1 MSLVLEA
8 AAILAAPANLALL
21 LGAVFAG
28 IVIGAIPGLT
38 SAVAIGLLIPFTF
51 TFDANQA
58 FILLLGIYVGS
69 MYGGSI
75 PAILMNLPGTPT
87 SAVTAADGYPM
98 TRDGRGGEAIGV
110 SILSG
115 AIGGVISCV
124 FMVLLSLQL
133 ARIALEF
140 GGPEY
145 FALAVF
151 AVVVVFSV
159 ASDNVLKGAL
169 AAGLGLLLGTIGID
183 EITPYPRFNFG
194 VTEIMIGIPIVPA
207 TIGLFCVAEAFRM
220 IEEPGRITTMG
231 GRAFAGIGAALARLP
246 QLGVTIFRSSIIGT
260 FIGILPGAGAT
271 VGSYMAYVAARA
283 RSRHPETFGKGEVE
297 GVAASESANNAVT
310 GGALIPL
317 MTLGIPGD
325 INTLLLIGAML
336 VHGLVPGPQL
346 FSEHLLLVYVI
357 FGTMILSNLL
367 IIVFGATMTQLI
379 ARIAQIDKKY
389 LMPLVLVVSITGP
402 AISYGHIYYFW
413 IAIAF
418 GFLGYVCEKGGY
430 PPLAIAMSL
439 ILGPILEYNLRSSM
453 MLPNFGP
460 MTMLE
465 RPIALFFLVLTALV
479 FAFAVRREIRKRRR
493 VREAAAAETPA

>member
-1 MSLVLEA
+1 MSLVLDA
-8 AAILAAPANLALL
+8 AAILIAPANLALL

-28 IVIGAIPGLT
+28 IIVGAIPGLT

-51 TFDANQA
+51 TFDANEA

-87 SAVTAADGYPM
+87 SAVTASDGYPM
-98 TRDGRGGEAIGV
+98 TRDGRGGEAVGV

-115 AIGGVISCV
+115 AIGGIISCV

-194 VTEIMIGIPIVPA
+194 VSEIMIGIPIVPA

-220 IEEPGRITTMG
+220 IESPGRIAAVG
-231 GRAFAGIGAALARLP
+231 GSAFAGIRTALAKLP
-246 QLGVTIFRSSIIGT
+246 SLGVTIVRSSLIGT
-260 FIGILPGAGAT
+260 FVGILPGAGAT
-271 VGSYMAYVAARA
+271 VGSYMAYVTARA

-346 FSEHLLLVYVI
+346 FSDHLLLVYVI

-367 IIVFGATMTQLI
+367 IIVFGATMTQVI
-379 ARIAQIDKKY
+379 ARIAQVDKKY
-389 LMPLVLVVSITGP
+389 LMPIVLVVSITGP

-439 ILGPILEYNLRSSM
+439 ILGPILEYNLRASM

-479 FAFAVRREIRKRRR
+479 LAFAIRREIRKRGASRT
-493 VREAAAAETPA
+493 VAAQDGAP